1 MLPHHGNA
9 PVTQAYVAS
18 GLPHLSKDQQHPSRL
33 LGQSLGVIL
42 GDFVYLPPESNH
54 HQAW

>member
-18 GLPHLSKDQQHPSRL
+18 GLPHLSKDQQHPSRR

-54 HQAW
+54 NQAW